1 MSTKKAKANG
11 PKLQSRKNPSKGGGD
26 WGLPPSRQA
35 GAGPG
40 QGREPGLSERRP
52 AALHGLRAALT
63 KEGLEKLKC
72 TAGSPHWPARPHRMF
87 AVC

>member
-1 MSTKKAKANG
+1 MSTKKANG
-11 PKLQSRKNPSKGGGD
+11 PKLQSRKNPSKGSGD
-26 WGLPPSRQA
+26 WGLPPSRRGRCWA
-35 GAGPG
+35 WAGPRAG
-40 QGREPGLSERRP
+40 TVRARP